1 MSLVH
6 YTCTYY
12 IGPVVGSA
20 IVAVS
25 FTVAAL
31 IVFFKLREKWDDS
44 FWKRAG
50 CALILALAVLGMHMI
65 TVSGT
70 LYKLLPE
77 EVDPR
82 VLADSWTIIVAGI
95 LVSHAPIVL
104 IIDILLLLCSPGIC
118 IRSRATCSNW
128 KKSKGNARM
137 CGIRFGRQGH
147 ADHRW
152 NVSLS

>member
-1 MSLVH
+1 LALPS

-12 IGPVVGSA
+12 VGYVVGSA
-20 IVAVS
+20 VVAVS

-50 CALILALAVLGMHMI
+50 CALILALAVFGMHTI

-70 LYKLLPE
+70 LYNIIPS

-82 VLADSWTIIVAGI
+82 VLADSWTIIVSGI
-95 LVSHAPIVL
+95 MVSHAPIVL
-104 IIDILLLLCSPGIC
+104 IIDILLLLYSPGID
-118 IRSRATCSNW
+118 IRSRATCSN
-128 KKSKGNARM
+128 
-137 CGIRFGRQGH
+137 
-147 ADHRW
+147 
-152 NVSLS
+152 

>member
-1 MSLVH
+1 LALPS

-12 IGPVVGSA
+12 IGYVVGSA
-20 IVAVS
+20 VVAVS

-50 CALILALAVLGMHMI
+50 CALILALAVFGMHTI

-70 LYKLLPE
+70 LYNLIPS

-82 VLADSWTIIVAGI
+82 VLGDSWTIIVAGI
-95 LVSHAPIVL
+95 MVSHAPIVL
-104 IIDILLLLCSPGIC
+104 IIDILLLLYSPGIDL
-118 IRSRATCSNW
+118 RSRATCSN
-128 KKSKGNARM
+128 
-137 CGIRFGRQGH
+137 
-147 ADHRW
+147 
-152 NVSLS
+152 